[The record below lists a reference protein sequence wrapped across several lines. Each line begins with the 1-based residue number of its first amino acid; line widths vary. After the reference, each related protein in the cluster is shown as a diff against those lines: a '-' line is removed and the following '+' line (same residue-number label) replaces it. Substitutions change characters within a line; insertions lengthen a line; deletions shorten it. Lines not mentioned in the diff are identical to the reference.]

1 VYLKSNKLLR
11 RKIRKNEKK
20 GNNEAKQMKK
30 REREG
35 GGLSHPIEDFLTDT
49 YSSLDVVSFE
59 VHPPMSLQRRGDY
72 GDKDDAL
79 DERESKMERKK
90 KRRKRLHDR
99 ARKSEIS
106 LDA

>member
-1 VYLKSNKLLR
+1 MR
-11 RKIRKNEKK
+11 
-20 GNNEAKQMKK
+20 K

-35 GGLSHPIEDFLTDT
+35 DSLSHPIEDFFTDT
-49 YSSLDVVSFE
+49 YSSPDVVSFE

-79 DERESKMERKK
+79 DERESKTERKK
-90 KRRKRLHDR
+90 KERRKRLRDR
-99 ARKSEIS
+99 ARKSKIS